1 MVNAVYSDRGKQTL
15 GENIESF
22 INDRSA
28 WPPSL
33 RNYFEGTP
41 PAERKRGLTISMLL
55 KWMAEE
61 TGLRQLAD
69 PYYHDS
75 FITLLG
81 RYKTWGYDPSKSAGD
96 NFILLTAI
104 AQCGIV
110 RDPEGATINEPGQL
124 IDILTGY
131 TGDAKR

>member
-1 MVNAVYSDRGKQTL
+1 MVNVVYSEKGKQTL

-22 INDRSA
+22 INDRSV
-28 WPPSL
+28 WPDSL
-33 RNYFEGTP
+33 RSYFEGI
-41 PAERKRGLTISMLL
+41 PASERKRGLTISMLL

-61 TGLRQLAD
+61 TGLKQLAD

-75 FITLLG
+75 FVTLLG

-104 AQCGIV
+104 AQCGVV
-110 RDPEGATINEPGQL
+110 RDPKGNSIKQPEKL

-131 TGDAKR
+131 DGGAKR

>member
-1 MVNAVYSDRGKQTL
+1 MVNVVYSDKGKQAL

-28 WPPSL
+28 WPNSL
-33 RNYFEGTP
+33 RNYFEGI
-41 PAERKRGLTISMLL
+41 PASERKRGLTISMLL

-61 TGLRQLAD
+61 TGLEQLAD

-75 FITLLG
+75 FVTLLG

-104 AQCGIV
+104 AQCGVV
-110 RDPEGATINEPGQL
+110 RDLQGKPIKQPGKL
-124 IDILTGY
+124 IDILTSY
-131 TGDAKR
+131 NGDAER